1 MQERH
6 REVKG
11 PGFLNPQIK
20 RSLIQVSQPSWSL
33 GHKEIMCIH
42 YVVRYEENLGVR
54 RASLPS
60 LGIDQSSESI
70 LRSVIP
76 VSHEV
81 VFPNK

>member
-42 YVVRYEENLGVR
+42 YVLRYEENLGLR
-54 RASLPS
+54 HASLS
-60 LGIDQSSESI
+60 VGIDQSSESI

-81 VFPNK
+81 VFLNK